1 VSAESQP
8 DRPVRNIAS
17 APNDQRNHSKARD
30 GTVDPVVLKLEEF
43 LPYRLNVCAS
53 LISHALSRIY
63 AERYKTGNPEW
74 RVLVTLGQFDRE
86 GIGTRSHMRKTK
98 VSRAVALLE
107 GRKLIARRA
116 NRADLR
122 EAFLSLTAT
131 GRQAYRQVAPI
142 ALEFARDLLE
152 TVDAADR
159 AALDRALIKLT
170 ERSAKLAPRIANGRR
185 PG

>member
-1 VSAESQP
+1 
-8 DRPVRNIAS
+8 
-17 APNDQRNHSKARD
+17 
-30 GTVDPVVLKLEEF
+30 
-43 LPYRLNVCAS
+43 LNVCAS
-53 LISHALSRIY
+53 LVSHALSKIY
-63 AERYKTGNPEW
+63 AERYKIGVPEW
-74 RVLVTLGQFDRE
+74 RVLVTLGQF
-86 GIGTRSHMRKTK
+86 GAMTAKAIGTHSHMHKTK

-107 GRKLIARRA
+107 GRKLVARRT

-131 GRQAYRQVAPI
+131 GREIYRELAPI

-152 TVDAADR
+152 AVDAADR
-159 AALDRALIKLT
+159 EALDRALMKLT